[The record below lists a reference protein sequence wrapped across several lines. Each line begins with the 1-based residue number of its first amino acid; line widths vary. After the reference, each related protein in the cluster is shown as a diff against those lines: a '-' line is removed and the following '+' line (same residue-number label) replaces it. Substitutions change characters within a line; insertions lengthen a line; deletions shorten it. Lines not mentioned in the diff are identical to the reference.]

1 VMHLAAIWRYPIK
14 SMRGESLDA
23 AALTSEGIDGDR
35 TVQAFDR
42 RGRLAT
48 SRTHPALLGH
58 HGGMGANGEPTV
70 DGHDWRGAEA
80 RTLIEEALGPGATLA
95 KDPQRRFDVLPLLVA
110 TDGAIEAFGRDSRR
124 LRPNLIIGGVTGLQE
139 RQWEGRRLQ
148 IGAAV
153 IFLDDLRAR
162 CVMTTYDPETMS
174 QDPAVL
180 RDIVRRFDGTLCLNA
195 AVVTPARIT
204 VGDPVHLL

>member
-1 VMHLAAIWRYPIK
+1 MMHLAAIWRYPIK

-23 AALTSEGIDGDR
+23 AALTSEGLDGDR
-35 TVQAFDR
+35 TVQVYDG
-42 RGRLAT
+42 RGRLITA
-48 SRTHPALLGH
+48 RTHPALLGH
-58 HGGMGANGEPTV
+58 RGAVGDDREPTV
-70 DGHDWRGAEA
+70 DGHNWRTAEA
-80 RTLIEEALGPGATLA
+80 RALIEKALGPGATLA
-95 KDPQRRFDVLPLLVA
+95 KDTQRRFDVLPLLVA

-124 LRPNLIIGGVTGLQE
+124 LRPNLIIGGVAGLQE

-162 CVMTTYDPETMS
+162 CVMTTFDPETMS
-174 QDPAVL
+174 QDSEVL

-195 AVVTPARIT
+195 SVVTPARIA